1 MDLVIIQLS
10 FDSINVSA
18 QVGDIVYYS
27 HQAQTLGGFDQTDLV
42 NTRRLGEIT
51 EINLNPAWINVLY
64 DNDPDGIPNSGDEVQ
79 APAEGDFISFVKDKK
94 VNTSSLLG
102 YYMSAN
108 FVNNS
113 KDKIELFSVGAE
125 VSESSK

>member
-1 MDLVIIQLS
+1 MALIVIQLN
-10 FDSINVSA
+10 FDNINVSA

-27 HQAQTLGGFDQTDLV
+27 HSGQPLGGFDQTDLA
-42 NTRRLGEIT
+42 NTRKLGEIT
-51 EINLNPAWINVLY
+51 EINLNPSWIRVVY
-64 DNDPDGIPNSGDEVQ
+64 DNDPDGIPNSGDEVS
-79 APAEGDFISFVKDKK
+79 APAIGDFISFVKDKK

-113 KDKIELFSVGAE
+113 KDKIELFSVGSE
-125 VSESSK
+125 ISESSK